1 MDFNYGVPFG
11 GKIGNMFS
19 SFFHPERGYDEAQ
32 KMMEKYFNMA
42 KGYQEPFINQGQS
55 QYGNLM
61 GAENQ
66 LLHPET
72 LLNDW
77 MSKYSTSP
85 YAKQSMQTARD
96 EGLQGASSQG
106 LLGSSAALNNIE
118 TSGSNI
124 MNKDRQQFL
133 QDMMQK
139 FLSGIG
145 ISENIYG
152 TGASMAGNFG
162 NQAGQFGAGMGDLA
176 MNKANAP
183 GNLLSRLI
191 QMAMQGA
198 GAMGGG
204 GMGGAMGGG
213 MNPAMAGGMGAK
225 FANMGAN
232 PALLS
237 AAA

>member
-1 MDFNYGVPFG
+1 MNFNYGVPFG
-11 GKIGNMFS
+11 GTIGNMLS

-42 KGYQEPFINQGQS
+42 KGYQEPFINQGRE
-55 QYGNLM
+55 QYGNLVN
-61 GAENQ
+61 AENQ

-77 MSKYSTSP
+77 ISKYSTSP
-85 YAKQSMQTARD
+85 YAKQLMQTARD

-106 LLGSSAALNNIE
+106 LLGSSAALSNIE
-118 TSGSNI
+118 TSGANI
-124 MNKDRQQFL
+124 MNRDRQQFL
-133 QDMMQK
+133 QDLMQK

-145 ISENIYG
+145 VGQNLYG
-152 TGASMAGNFG
+152 IGAQTAGNFG
-162 NQAGQFGAGMGDLA
+162 RQATDVGAGMGDLA
-176 MNKANAP
+176 MNRANAP

-191 QMAMQGA
+191 QIAMQGGSMMA
-198 GAMGGG
+198 GG
-204 GMGGAMGGG
+204 GMGGAAGGLS
-213 MNPAMAGGMGAK
+213 PAMASGMGAR
-225 FANMGAN
+225 FASAGAN